1 MTATDRE
8 YSKGMSIRIGT
19 FKKPSYQ
26 SIKDLCQQA
35 VHVFGWFRGRHKVFT
50 VTTRPILRW
59 AESAVTKLPIL
70 PPEIRDP
77 IFDLATRVPYT
88 LVPEIYEQ
96 SLDVK
101 ETTALTL
108 KAAEGGTANDP
119 NKEVQT
125 ILQRLS
131 KTRSSIARYTWRV
144 SQNARL
150 YYCQGA
156 IDTAWLGMQLASSI
170 AAKISAKE
178 IPAAA
183 EGVTDFWP
191 GFGCVPDTL
200 KDVVQS
206 DRIITA
212 AILSENIANATSSSV
227 ITIQATKLDYHR
239 IENREQIPLVIF
251 YTEGIFVQLL
261 HNNFGGELEG
271 TCKKLPDV
279 GRVHELENTEHGHF
293 RSSGVRGIGRVH
305 DK

>member
-8 YSKGMSIRIGT
+8 YSKGMSIRLGT

-26 SIKDLCQQA
+26 SSKDLCQRA
-35 VHVFGWFRGRHKVFT
+35 
-50 VTTRPILRW
+50 
-59 AESAVTKLPIL
+59 
-70 PPEIRDP
+70 
-77 IFDLATRVPYT
+77 
-88 LVPEIYEQ
+88 LVQLKPRAIGFMQ
-96 SLDVK
+96 SRDVK
-101 ETTALTL
+101 ETTALML
-108 KAAEGGTANDP
+108 KAAKGGTANDP

-150 YYCQGA
+150 YYCQVSWNPDA

-212 AILSENIANATSSSV
+212 AILSENIANATTSSV

-239 IENREQIPLVIF
+239 IENRYLSKCGIAGCTPTREQIPLVIF
-251 YTEGIFVQLL
+251 YAEGIFVQLL

-293 RSSGVRGIGRVH
+293 RFSGVRGIGRVH